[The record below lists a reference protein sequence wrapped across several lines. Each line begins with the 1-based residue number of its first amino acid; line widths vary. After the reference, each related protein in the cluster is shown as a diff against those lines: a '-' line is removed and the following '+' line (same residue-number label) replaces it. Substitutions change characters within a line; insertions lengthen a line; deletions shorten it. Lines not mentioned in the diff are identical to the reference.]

1 MIETRSCYKGTY
13 AAKRATGKFG
23 RGGAANDEF
32 VLNQEEYD
40 KAIQFMAEKK
50 AEGKSWV
57 DSDFPANADSICKS
71 DEVSGDF

>member
-32 VLNQEEYD
+32 VLNQDEYD
-40 KAIQFMAEKK
+40 KAI
-50 AEGKSWV
+50 
-57 DSDFPANADSICKS
+57 
-71 DEVSGDF
+71 